1 MIKVIAF
8 DLVGVLIGEKDI
20 DLSTSEDKLERL
32 FGDIYSDQDY
42 INDALSIINDKDEII
57 NTVKDIINKLY
68 YVKDYDLF
76 KKIKSIDSN
85 IKIVIASNHVSYI
98 KDFINSNMDTNNI
111 DDIVISADI
120 NKAKPDKDF
129 FEYILD
135 KYNISSNELLFLDDS
150 NRHIDGA
157 SNLGINTIKVDRGM
171 DIYSEVIKYIS

>member
-20 DLSTSEDKLERL
+20 ELSTSEDKLERL

-42 INDALSIINDKDEII
+42 INDAKSIINNEDEII
-57 NTVKDIINKLY
+57 NAVKKIIDKLY

-76 KKIKSIDSN
+76 KKIKDIYPD

-98 KDFINSNMDTNNI
+98 KEFINKNMDINNI
-111 DDIVISADI
+111 DDLIISADI

-129 FEYILD
+129 FLYILN
-135 KYNISSNELLFLDDS
+135 KYNITSNELLFLDDS
-150 NRHIDGA
+150 SRHIDGA
-157 SNLGINTIKVDRGM
+157 SSLGINTIKVNKDTK
-171 DIYSEVIKYIS
+171 IYDEVINSIS